1 MSGVKVTDGTFLI
14 WEKHWLKEWGSL
26 DISDKKVLAALYW
39 FELSDEQKATFT
51 DHQYIELTQMQEAK
65 KKEMVDDPV
74 KMKSHFLREA
84 SPLLDKM
91 IQAALGNKRLE
102 AKEDFAVREVWT
114 LLREIVSSAN
124 NPAPLMDLKGKEI
137 SEQIDEILSKVSN
150 GSLNFEQAKE
160 YMALVSSGYN
170 LQELPKLMAQ
180 LEILENK

>member
-51 DHQYIELTQMQEAK
+51 DHQYIELMQMQEAK

-102 AKEDFAVREVWT
+102 AQDVAAAVLVV
-114 LLREIVSSAN
+114 LLKRH
-124 NPAPLMDLKGKEI
+124 
-137 SEQIDEILSKVSN
+137 EQDGCTDEVSN
-150 GSLNFEQAKE
+150 
-160 YMALVSSGYN
+160 
-170 LQELPKLMAQ
+170 AQ
-180 LEILENK
+180 RN